1 MSDADSDLLGGE
13 DLTTREGKVTGKM
26 TIRPFVPGQ
35 DDSAWVGINNR
46 ALAAAPDFVALT
58 VEELQRGRQIPWYK
72 YSHRFV
78 AELDGIVVGT
88 VSAFLKDDERMR
100 VGYVGGPNVVPEARR
115 QRVGTA
121 LMERA
126 IEALRER
133 GATGAEGGAGDWNV
147 AAHAFL
153 RKYGFEPAHTHSRM
167 ERDLAPVSGIGENRD
182 VILQPFGLSDGEVA
196 TWHRLIQAAFA
207 EYHNFER
214 STLDEWTQFAR
225 HQGDD
230 GGVFERYFAVAD
242 GEPVGFLTIE
252 IDRRENE
259 QLGKKRGWVNDIG
272 VLKEHRGRGI
282 ATRLL
287 IHTIDRLRA
296 LGMDT
301 AVLSVDDQNV
311 TGARR
316 VYERAG
322 FRLVRRYTSFERLL
336 PPPR

>member
-1 MSDADSDLLGGE
+1 MSDADSSPRGGKE
-13 DLTTREGKVTGKM
+13 PLTREGILTGKM
-26 TIRPFVPGQ
+26 SIRPFVPGQ

-46 ALAAAPDFVALT
+46 ATAADPESVALT
-58 VEELQRGRQIPWYK
+58 VEELQRGRKMPWYK
-72 YSHRFV
+72 YSRRFV
-78 AELDGIVVGT
+78 AELDGIAVGT
-88 VSAFLKDDERMR
+88 VRAFRGDDEKMR
-100 VGYVGGPNVVPEARR
+100 VGSVTGPNVVPEARR
-115 QRVGTA
+115 QGVGTA
-121 LMERA
+121 LLERA

-133 GATGAEGGAGDWNV
+133 GATRAEGGAGDWNV
-147 AAHAFL
+147 AARAFL
-153 RKYGFEPAHTHSRM
+153 RKHGFEPTHTSSRM

-182 VILQPFGLSDGEVA
+182 IVLQPFGVSDGEVA

-207 EYHNFER
+207 EYYNFER
-214 STLDEWTQFAR
+214 STLEEWTQFAR

-230 GGVFERYFAVAD
+230 GGLFERYFAVAD
-242 GEPVGFLTIE
+242 GEPVGVLVIE

-259 QLGKKRGWVNDIG
+259 QLGKKRGWVNDVG

-287 IHTIDRLRA
+287 IHTIDRLRV

-301 AVLSVDDQNV
+301 AVLRVDDQNV

-322 FRLVRRYTSFERLL
+322 FRIVRRHTSFELVLAPAR
-336 PPPR
+336 